1 MDPLLKSVHDQYDF
15 IVIKRGT
22 PYKKG
27 YSFGGFSGKF
37 TTELEAHFPSY
48 RTSSPLVSRAG
59 PGWSSCQ
66 LDSLRLSGDISPWFS
81 LCVHSSANTLCSR

>member
-66 LDSLRLSGDISPWFS
+66 LDSLRQSGDISP
-81 LCVHSSANTLCSR
+81 